1 MPGEKDVLPSI
12 SADEGE
18 NRVWLS
24 ETDYRTYVIFYM
36 ENVKNGNRTHV
47 LAFYGNPTP
56 ICSGIPA
63 TGRGSPMGPRH
74 MME

>member
-1 MPGEKDVLPSI
+1 MLPSI

-24 ETDYRTYVIFYM
+24 ETDYRTYVVFYM
-36 ENVKNGNRTHV
+36 ENVKNGNKTHV

-56 ICSGIPA
+56 ICSGILA